1 METESKKL
9 TAAGD
14 SDRSEGGG
22 SVRAVTRALEIVRL
36 LAEARRSL
44 GVSDLVER
52 TGLPHATVHRLL
64 ATLVAEGWVEQ
75 SPFSQRYR
83 FGTGIL
89 GSAAIALAHAPLLE
103 RSRDALIRVAAST
116 GIWTALSVLVERRV
130 TYLAWE
136 PPSKEQALSFRPG
149 VTQPAHCTAAG
160 KLLLAYLPPET
171 VRALFPNTESMRR
184 YTPLTITDPDRL
196 IEGLVEIR
204 ESGFSTD
211 EGEFRETLRDF
222 AVPIRGAGGAVIA
235 ALSCGGPVHLMS
247 PERRHAIRSELHTSA
262 EEISWQLGRYED

>member
-1 METESKKL
+1 METESKKP

-14 SDRSEGGG
+14 GDRAESGGN
-22 SVRAVTRALEIVRL
+22 VRAVARALEIVRL

-44 GVSDLVER
+44 GVSELVER

-75 SPFSQRYR
+75 SRFSQRYR

-103 RSRDALIRVAAST
+103 RSRDALTRIATAT
-116 GIWTALSVLVERRV
+116 GIASALSVLVERRV
-130 TYLAWE
+130 TYLALAV
-136 PPSKEQALSFRPG
+136 PPTDPAPGFRPG

-160 KLLLAYLPPET
+160 KLLLAQLAPEA
-171 VRALFPNTESMRR
+171 VRGLFPDTASMRR
-184 YTPLTITDPDRL
+184 YTSLTITDPERL
-196 IEGLVEIR
+196 GEELAAIR
-204 ESGFSTD
+204 ERGFSAD

-222 AVPIRGAGGAVIA
+222 AVAIRGEGGRVIA
-235 ALSCGGPVHLMS
+235 ALSCGGPAHLMT
-247 PERRHAIRSELHTSA
+247 PERRHAIRSELFTCA
-262 EEISWQLGRYED
+262 DEISWQLGLYED